1 MATSREVYHR
11 IVWDAR
17 LNANAFT
24 IGYRDRRWEERIWE
38 KPLVEWQADG
48 DIPWHRI
55 RYFRCQDTIV
65 WDRDRHLDLLS
76 TDELPPAAWVTP
88 AQAQINPVTSEINNS
103 ATSKSTI
110 STFKA
115 RPVYEYISLSW
126 QAVDRTTSTKSNTLK
141 IVSLNVLCD
150 TYESEIIQT
159 AKRIPVIAAH
169 LRSGDADIIALQEV
183 TLPLLEFLLT
193 QDWVRDYFI
202 SESPSGST
210 LPSHGIL
217 ILSKLPFTL
226 VEHEYSQH
234 KRVLVGTW
242 LVNDEQLQVA
252 AVHLT
257 SDRAR
262 NAIEKRTH
270 QISILLEYLKTQPG
284 DCLIVGD
291 FNTKNDELAGIL
303 TENNYIDVWQELHPE
318 AAGYTFDPQQNP
330 LAALMS
336 LTGEVARL
344 DRILLRDEDKRWIP
358 QSIELFAN
366 EAIPD
371 TEATLYP
378 SDHFGIKAVLRSSI
392 DLLLQT
398 IPPVYQSAVV
408 VIPPAEIWSPIQ
420 TIRRRFDR
428 RFDRWMPHINLLYGF
443 LPAEYFES
451 AANAIAQALKEIK
464 PFAITLE
471 NFATFTHRSS
481 CTAWLRPVAEP
492 PSALDELQSI
502 LQQIFPQCN
511 EQSTKSSA
519 GFTPHLSVGQ
529 FRTAQAAISQLP
541 EWYPLTFPVES
552 IALIS
557 REGDEPFQVR
567 YLVELETGKV
577 ESVSNKVVS
586 NLMQIANQ
594 LSPELSP
601 EQQAHRES
609 ILSVLQQACQECLGF
624 PTSLHLLGSARL
636 GVQTLHSDID
646 AMCLIPADL
655 SAQAFLQSVQQKL
668 QDLCEKSI
676 LVEDAIM
683 PVLRMQIEGV
693 GLDLLVARTTHDIAK
708 LKQLQAA
715 LPSKFDPV
723 SWKAVLGCLEA
734 DAIVQT
740 VTQRLPFESF
750 QKLLR
755 AVRGWAKARQI
766 HGNAWGFLGNF
777 TWTLLAAWSCQNY
790 PQDMTSPETENLLVH
805 FFQKLSQHDWSQ
817 PISLSEAGRNYR
829 VLSKDWLPII
839 TAIEPCQNSARNVCR
854 STAKILQSEFD
865 RAAKLA
871 AQALADRISWS
882 NIFEII
888 DLHTQ
893 TPQFLVLTA
902 TTANETD
909 REIYSGW
916 LLGHIIGLVI
926 DLERQLNI
934 SVRPWPE
941 IIIKNHTSSA
951 ILGLE
956 ISATSQL
963 VEIEQIAKKFI
974 DRFNYDRISNPHNKW
989 EIVVCDRETLT
1000 QQLN

>member
-11 IVWDAR
+11 IVWDGR

-38 KPLVEWQADG
+38 KPLIEWQADG

-65 WDRDRHLDLLS
+65 WDRDRHLDLVS
-76 TDELPPAAWVTP
+76 TDELPPTAWVTP
-88 AQAQINPVTSEINNS
+88 AQVQINNS
-103 ATSKSTI
+103 DTTKSTI

-115 RPVYEYISLSW
+115 RPVYEYISPSW
-126 QAVDRTTSTKSNTLK
+126 QPVDRTISTKSNTLK

-169 LRSGDADIIALQEV
+169 LRSCDADIIALQEV

-284 DCLIVGD
+284 DCAIIGD
-291 FNTKNDELAGIL
+291 FNIRNDELAEIF

-318 AAGYTFDPQQNP
+318 SAGYTFDPQQNP

-344 DRILLRDEDKRWIP
+344 DRILWRDEDKRWIP

-371 TEATLYP
+371 TESTLYP

-392 DLLLQT
+392 DLSLQT

-408 VIPPAEIWSPIQ
+408 LIPPAEIWPPIQ

-451 AANAIAQALKEIK
+451 AANAIAQALREIK

-471 NFATFTHRSS
+471 NFATFTHHSS

-492 PSALDELQSI
+492 RSALHELQSI

-529 FRTAQAAISQLP
+529 FRTAPAAISQLP
-541 EWYPLTFPVES
+541 EWHPLTFPVES

-557 REGDEPFQVR
+557 RQGDEPFQVR
-567 YLVELETGKV
+567 YLVELGTAKV
-577 ESVSNKVVS
+577 ECVASKLVS
-586 NLMQIANQ
+586 NLMQIANK
-594 LSPELSP
+594 LAPELSP
-601 EQQAHRES
+601 EQQKHRES
-609 ILSVLQQACQECLGF
+609 ILSVLEQACQECLGF
-624 PTSLHLLGSARL
+624 PPSLHLLGSARL

-655 SAQAFLQSVQQKL
+655 SASAFLESVQQKL
-668 QDLCEKSI
+668 QDLCEKAI
-676 LVEDAIM
+676 LVEDAIV

-708 LKQLQAA
+708 LKKLQEA
-715 LPSKFDPV
+715 LPEKFDPV

-734 DAIVQT
+734 DAIVQN
-740 VTQRLPFESF
+740 VSQRLPFESF

-755 AVRGWAKARQI
+755 AVRGWARSRQI

-777 TWTLLAAWSCQNY
+777 TWALLAAWSCQNY
-790 PQDMTSPETENLLVH
+790 PQDMTFPETENLLVH
-805 FFQKLSQHDWSQ
+805 FFQNLSQHDWIQ

-829 VLSKDWLPII
+829 VLPRDWLPII
-839 TAIEPCQNSARNVCR
+839 TAIEPCQNSARNVSR

-871 AQALADRISWS
+871 EQALAGKISWES
-882 NIFEII
+882 IFEII

-902 TTANETD
+902 TTANEND

-926 DLERQLNI
+926 DLEKQLNI

-941 IIIKNHTSSA
+941 IIIKNNTNSA
-951 ILGLE
+951 VLGLE
-956 ISATSQL
+956 ISETSQL
-963 VEIEQIAKKFI
+963 VEIEEIAKNFVN
-974 DRFNYDRISNPHNKW
+974 RFNYQNISNRDIKW
-989 EIVVCDRETLT
+989 ETVVCDRATLT
-1000 QQLN
+1000 QHLN